1 MMEMMRTRKL
11 KKMKKLREGGVEE
24 EDEEGDDEDRKD
36 EEEEEDDDDDVTKS
50 KGDGDEG
57 GRDEDC
63 DRLGELEEEGV
74 LWRGRCAIRRERVAQ
89 DVMAYI
95 V

>member
-1 MMEMMRTRKL
+1 MRKGT
-11 KKMKKLREGGVEE
+11 MKTGKSE
-24 EDEEGDDEDRKD
+24 
-36 EEEEEDDDDDVTKS
+36 EEEEEDVIKS
-50 KGDGDEG
+50 KGDGDES

-63 DRLGELEEEGV
+63 DVFGELEEEGCF
-74 LWRGRCAIRRERVAQ
+74 RGRCAIRRERVAQ